1 MRRDEEQTRHPAGS
15 KGTSEPGAPAKPS
28 EDATP
33 PWANPGH
40 YIRRRS
46 DRAILGCLVFLAILG
61 LLTLFD
67 VASSVFITILSS
79 ILIALALDP
88 LVRLLC
94 NRGRLPRPF
103 ASIVVVFF
111 AIAFL
116 YGILYIAYYNAKQLI
131 ADLPL
136 ILEQI
141 RNAPLVQSTADQVHR
156 ITEMLSEAG
165 KSISRTAP
173 SAGDQGGTVVL
184 QGGNSWGETVFRSI
198 GSLTTLV
205 FSLSFI
211 PFLVYFIL
219 EGKEPLTR
227 RTRNLFPEEFHDI
240 ASAVMHDVE
249 RMMQRYII
257 GNALVAGVLSVLTS
271 LVFLAIGLPYWLVL
285 GVLSGITNTI
295 PYLGVV
301 LALLPALI
309 VGIVT
314 YNSGGPLLFIVASV
328 SVLHVVAANYMMPR
342 LVGKG
347 VQLNAV
353 ASTIAIMFFGW
364 MWGAMGLI
372 LGIPIVA
379 VLKCILDNVPSTQ
392 HLGQWLGE

>member
-1 MRRDEEQTRHPAGS
+1 MRRDEGQFGRPAG
-15 KGTSEPGAPAKPS
+15 GTATKAPDRPPEEMLPPGA
-28 EDATP
+28 D
-33 PWANPGH
+33 PGH

-46 DRAILGCLVFLAILG
+46 DRAILTCLVILAILG

-67 VASSVFITILSS
+67 VAASVFITILSA

-88 LVRLLC
+88 FVRLLC
-94 NRGRLPRPF
+94 GRARFPRPL
-103 ASIVVVFF
+103 ASLVVVFF
-111 AIAFL
+111 GMAFL
-116 YGILYIAYYNAKQLI
+116 YGIAYVAYGSAKQLFS
-131 ADLPL
+131 DLPL
-136 ILEQI
+136 LLHQI
-141 RNAPLVQSTADQVHR
+141 RNAPLVQYATDQVHR
-156 ITEMLSEAG
+156 ITETLNEAG
-165 KSISRTAP
+165 RSISRAAP
-173 SAGDQGGTVVL
+173 AAGGQGGTVVVR
-184 QGGNSWGETVFRSI
+184 GGNPWGDALFRGL

-227 RTRNLFPEEFHDI
+227 RTRDLFSEESQDI

-249 RMMQRYII
+249 RMMQRYIV
-257 GNALVAGVLSVLTS
+257 GNALVAGVLIVLTS
-271 LVFLAIGLPYWLVL
+271 LAFLAIGLPYWLVL
-285 GVLSGITNTI
+285 GILSGITSTI

-301 LALLPALI
+301 LAVVPALV
-309 VGIVT
+309 VGFVT
-314 YNSGGPLLFIVASV
+314 FSSGGPLLFIVAIV
-328 SVLHVVAANYMMPR
+328 SLLHVAAANFMVPK

-353 ASTIAIMFFGW
+353 ASTVAILFFGW

-379 VLKCILDNVPSTQ
+379 VVKCILDNVPATQ